1 MSSFCKSCGAEST
14 GSNFCPSCGV
24 ALNSQSSESALSP
37 METSEL
43 DALNDGESVD
53 QKRKKKKSILIVAS
67 VLVLVAALAGSF
79 FAFRPSPAAFT
90 INGESYSQEELNAV
104 VEGYVEAKLI
114 TKQNG
119 TIPKATM
126 NLVLNE
132 VVYLRSLV
140 QFAKKNNLE
149 EDPADRALVE
159 SQIESDPEVAAYPK
173 ALKNYLINF
182 TVAQRTAYRIKKP
195 SAREIEKLYNKAP
208 ASTGVLCLSHILV
221 KTKAQAAKALKQ
233 INDGTKFADVAK
245 KVSIDGSK
253 TSGGSLADGEEPCRS
268 LESMQDGQRGFI
280 SDFMVGAVA
289 AKPGVPTQPVKTEYG
304 WHIILSHPYSE
315 VKKSVSTVFNEN
327 PAAALIAAFITT
339 SDITVNSAYGTWV
352 SAIAK
357 MS

>member
-37 METSEL
+37 MEPSEL

-67 VLVLVAALAGSF
+67 VLVLVAALTGSF
-79 FAFRPSPAAFT
+79 IAFRPSPAAFT

-104 VEGYVEAKLI
+104 IDAYVESGQVQKL
-114 TKQNG
+114 NG

-126 NLVLNE
+126 NLVLEE
-132 VVYLRSLV
+132 VVYFRSFV

-149 EDPADRALVE
+149 EDPADRASVE
-159 SQIESDPEVAAYPK
+159 SQAESDPEVAAYPK

-182 TVAQRTAYRIKKP
+182 IVAQRTAYRIKKP
-195 SAREIEKLYNKAP
+195 SARSIEKLYNKAP
-208 ASTGVLCLSHILV
+208 VSTGVLCLSHILV
-221 KTKAQAAKALKQ
+221 KTKAQAIKALKQ
-233 INDGTKFADVAK
+233 ITGGAQFADVAK

-253 TSGGSLADGEEPCRS
+253 TSGGSLPNGDEPCWP
-268 LESMQDGQRGFI
+268 LAGMQENFDG
-280 SDFMVGAVA
+280 DFVVGAVA
-289 AKPGVPTQPVKTEYG
+289 AKPGVPTQPVKTKYG

-315 VKKSVSTVFNEN
+315 VKDSISTVFNED
-327 PAAALIAAFITT
+327 PVAALLRGFITT
-339 SDITVNSAYGTWV
+339 SDIRLNSQYGTWV
-352 SAIAK
+352 PATAK
-357 MS
+357 IS